1 MLRSLLTAAYQ
12 SPSRPATHSVVQ
24 THPPITTRGA
34 MPSLSEPPR
43 HLLPELGRKLFGH
56 TGSPKQLP
64 RNGSITPAHA
74 DLPPFACGLTGT
86 SVEVLEPRRC
96 DVEGTVPS
104 WLEGN
109 LFRNGP
115 GVWDIET
122 KGGQTYSVAHW
133 YALGSLFRA
142 SHTTHVTVAATFIVY
157 RCRRFGGLTVMHKF
171 QITAGKVTYRNRH
184 LNREA
189 EHYIQAENQEPGV
202 MLWSD
207 PCGTLLGRAFSLF
220 KQAGAS
226 CCITACT
233 AALHVIPDAVLYKHT
248 AKLLWL
254 DTCVG
259 PFMAVAFRWCDMTDE
274 LLCCSCQGPVKL

>member
-1 MLRSLLTAAYQ
+1 MLRSLLTAAHQ
-12 SPSRPATHSVVQ
+12 SPSHPTTHSVVQ
-24 THPPITTRGA
+24 THSPITTRGA

-43 HLLPELGRKLFGH
+43 HLLPELGRKLFGN
-56 TGSPKQLP
+56 TGSLQQLP
-64 RNGSITPAHA
+64 KNGSITPAHA

-86 SVEVLEPRRC
+86 SVEVLEPRLC

-142 SHTTHVTVAATFIVY
+142 LHTLHVVVAASFTVY

-189 EHYIQAENQEPGV
+189 EHYIQAESQEPGI

-220 KQAGAS
+220 KQAGAP
-226 CCITACT
+226 CCIMTCSPAFHVT
-233 AALHVIPDAVLYKHT
+233 LNAALCKHT
-248 AKLLWL
+248 ANL
-254 DTCVG
+254 V
-259 PFMAVAFRWCDMTDE
+259 
-274 LLCCSCQGPVKL
+274 